1 MPTEGRGAG
10 AVLRGAD
17 GWISSQG
24 QIYRLSFSRIVL
36 MLNKVVSY
44 FLD

>member
-10 AVLRGAD
+10 TVLRGAD
-17 GWISSQG
+17 GWISSQ
-24 QIYRLSFSRIVL
+24 ICRLSFSRIVL

-44 FLD
+44 FLA